1 MNEVAGPRNAVYP
14 ALRITRLRQ
23 ETKSQETKN
32 QETKN
37 QETKNQETKIC
48 SSSRVAIALHYSRLS
63 RE

>member
-37 QETKNQETKIC
+37 QETKIC

>member
-37 QETKNQETKIC
+37 QETKNQETKNQLC
-48 SSSRVAIALHYSRLS
+48 QGGAWLN
-63 RE
+63 

>member
-14 ALRITRLRQ
+14 ALRITRLR
-23 ETKSQETKN
+23 QETKN